1 MAKAANPAR
10 KMNFF
15 MNSFFYF
22 KLAQSEGGFNYNNVK
37 RWTKKINVFSYNL
50 IFIAINACKHWTMV
64 CVSIPTREI
73 MYLNSL
79 TSSDDDGQA
88 FTRNIL
94 MWLRLEFSSK
104 SSSGAFPDFNVK
116 PVRCPQQLNSF
127 DCGVFILA
135 YADLLSNELTLNLM
149 TQSLS
154 DGVRK
159 LVAFWIVRGYLVSF
173 PFHLF

>member
-1 MAKAANPAR
+1 
-10 KMNFF
+10 
-15 MNSFFYF
+15 
-22 KLAQSEGGFNYNNVK
+22 
-37 RWTKKINVFSYNL
+37 
-50 IFIAINACKHWTMV
+50 
-64 CVSIPTREI
+64 

-79 TSSDDDGQA
+79 ISSDDDGQA

-135 YADLLSNELTLNLM
+135 YADLLSNELTLDLM